1 MAYFS
6 ATSTISF
13 CDVDDFKAINDT
25 AGHVVGD
32 FVLAT
37 VADRIC
43 QCVRHGDT
51 VGRTDGD
58 EMLLLPGLHDVD
70 EAAKIA
76 EKIRVRAAEPI
87 HQSGS
92 ALRVTL
98 SIGAALAIPG
108 ESVVETSARADA
120 AMYQAKNQ
128 GGNVVS
134 AI

>member
-1 MAYFS
+1 M
-6 ATSTISF
+6 
-13 CDVDDFKAINDT
+13 
-25 AGHVVGD
+25 
-32 FVLAT
+32 LAT

-98 SIGAALAIPG
+98 SIGAAMAIPG
-108 ESVVETSARADA
+108 ESVVETSARADV